1 MTPGHPQRNNLILAI
16 LFLFFI
22 GDLSHIEN
30 KLRKCQD
37 AVQLV
42 CKMEKKLYNDNI
54 SIGHPQTSNQ
64 CAKMDTFSNNSL
76 IQLESTL
83 LTTASIPGLSQGVL
97 DMFPVIL
104 TDTIIVRYAFYIF
117 LLIVTVMYY

>member
-1 MTPGHPQRNNLILAI
+1 MTPGHPQVNNLILAI
-16 LFLFFI
+16 LFLLLT

-37 AVQLV
+37 VVQLV
-42 CKMEKKLYNDNI
+42 YEMEKLYNDII

-64 CAKMDTFSNNSL
+64 CANMDIFSNKSL
-76 IQLESTL
+76 IQLDSTL
-83 LTTASIPGLSQGVL
+83 LTIASIPGLFQGVL
-97 DMFPVIL
+97 CMFPVKL